1 MTPEVTV
8 VVPTRR
14 PAATVARCLAAL
26 AADADGPAF
35 EAIVVDDGSPEPAGL
50 DRLAEPLPFVR
61 VLHRVHAGVS
71 AARNA
76 GAGAAAAPFLAFTD
90 DDCVPEAGWLAA
102 LVAAAAG
109 REDAVVGGRVVNGC
123 TANRYAAAS
132 QLVLD
137 LVYGYYDGRPG
148 RPVCFAANN
157 LALPAALLARVGG
170 FDESLSFGED
180 RDLDE
185 RLRRAGASFVAAPEA
200 IVRHEKDLDAAGFVR
215 QFFGYG
221 RGAYRFH
228 AREPGR
234 ARVTAGFY
242 RRLPGAAR
250 GLDPRTLALLGL
262 WQAANAAGFAWEAGA
277 DAVSRLRG

>member
-1 MTPEVTV
+1 VTPEVTV

-76 GAGAAAAPFLAFTD
+76 GAAAAAAPFLAFT
-90 DDCVPEAGWLAA
+90 
-102 LVAAAAG
+102 
-109 REDAVVGGRVVNGC
+109 EDAVVGGRVVNGC

-221 RGAYRFH
+221 RGAYHFH

-234 ARVTAGFY
+234 ARATAGFY
-242 RRLPGAAR
+242 RRLPGAVR